1 MARAAGGFA
10 LLRRRRGRT
19 ADSRRSDGSGL
30 IVRASDEKAC
40 QAQQVTS
47 QRWLNIG
54 LSLALLAVIGVG
66 AWQVLT
72 TRSQLR
78 HTQYEAQS
86 LARRLTQAQS
96 DEKATNFALAVA
108 QRKLNSE
115 SVTSTTTLLPAP
127 FPFVDN
133 TTLLAD
139 LNEASENGFGNNLN
153 GDNPAWITAFVNAFT
168 AEEERETV
176 LAEQGETYYIPDP
189 ISEANAY
196 VANGTLP

>member
-1 MARAAGGFA
+1 M
-10 LLRRRRGRT
+10 
-19 ADSRRSDGSGL
+19 
-30 IVRASDEKAC
+30 
-40 QAQQVTS
+40 
-47 QRWLNIG
+47 
-54 LSLALLAVIGVG
+54 
-66 AWQVLT
+66 
-72 TRSQLR
+72 
-78 HTQYEAQS
+78 
-86 LARRLTQAQS
+86 
-96 DEKATNFALAVA
+96 AVA

-115 SVTSTTTLLPAP
+115 SETNTTTLLPAP

-139 LNEASENGFGNNLN
+139 LNEASEYGFGNNLN

-196 VANGTLP
+196 VASGTLP